1 MLLYQFI
8 TENKRVQINS
18 FWCRNIVGNNFKKA
32 ALKKNYSMIFESYF
46 LGRLFV
52 VPVLSVIRCDAS
64 SQSLWCKAAAVQD
77 PERTNDQEVND
88 TRTFSSLLVKM
99 SQIYMR
105 QIHAV
110 RREDPPPPHTHTHTH
125 THTHASG
132 SPLSFW
138 ISAINLVGQ
147 QKSCFQI
154 VVGL

>member
-1 MLLYQFI
+1 
-8 TENKRVQINS
+8 
-18 FWCRNIVGNNFKKA
+18 
-32 ALKKNYSMIFESYF
+32 MIFESYF

-110 RREDPPPPHTHTHTH
+110 RREDPPPPPHTHTH
-125 THTHASG
+125 THTHACKWVSSELLNICYQSSRSTEELFSDCG
-132 SPLSFW
+132 GF
-138 ISAINLVGQ
+138 IMQHTQKQLV
-147 QKSCFQI
+147 
-154 VVGL
+154 

>member
-1 MLLYQFI
+1 
-8 TENKRVQINS
+8 
-18 FWCRNIVGNNFKKA
+18 
-32 ALKKNYSMIFESYF
+32 MIFESYF

-110 RREDPPPPHTHTHTH
+110 RREEPPHTQSHTHTHTH
-125 THTHASG
+125 THTHKWVSSELLNTCYQSSRSTEELFSDCG
-132 SPLSFW
+132 GL
-138 ISAINLVGQ
+138 IKQHTQKQLV
-147 QKSCFQI
+147 
-154 VVGL
+154 

>member
-1 MLLYQFI
+1 MPQHSWKQF
-8 TENKRVQINS
+8 K
-18 FWCRNIVGNNFKKA
+18 KKA

-64 SQSLWCKAAAVQD
+64 SQSLWCKAAAAQD

-105 QIHAV
+105 PIHAV
-110 RREDPPPPHTHTHTH
+110 RREDPHTHTVTHTHSLTHSHTHTHSLTH
-125 THTHASG
+125 THTSG

>member
-1 MLLYQFI
+1 M
-8 TENKRVQINS
+8 
-18 FWCRNIVGNNFKKA
+18 
-32 ALKKNYSMIFESYF
+32 
-46 LGRLFV
+46 

-110 RREDPPPPHTHTHTH
+110 RREDPRAHTVTHTHTH
-125 THTHASG
+125 THKWVSSELLNTCYQSSRSTEELFSDCG
-132 SPLSFW
+132 GF
-138 ISAINLVGQ
+138 IQLV
-147 QKSCFQI
+147 
-154 VVGL
+154 